1 MHCMMCIGQ
10 NCSDIIITTMIILAC
25 RLILPVLG
33 EGFYFRS
40 SVPPP
45 VVIISNIKFLA
56 NVFAMKLLYC
66 RVH

>member
-1 MHCMMCIGQ
+1 
-10 NCSDIIITTMIILAC
+10 MIILAC
-25 RLILPVLG
+25 RLILLG
-33 EGFYFRS
+33 EGSYFRS

-56 NVFAMKLLYC
+56 NVFAMTLLYC